1 MDWITFFWDEPMTI
15 GNVVMFIT
23 GLFLS
28 WILIRE
34 RVKRAN
40 TALDT
45 LNDVKEAFE
54 GMGFTKEGTSVTLR
68 EKGILSEVGGE
79 RMPSFIRRLSEA
91 LERPLNKEPEQ
102 KKFES

>member
-1 MDWITFFWDEPMTI
+1 MDWIEFFWDEPMTI

-45 LNDVKEAFE
+45 LNTVKEAFE
-54 GMGFTKEGTSVTLR
+54 GMGFTKEGTSVTFV
-68 EKGILSEVGGE
+68 EKSILSEVGGE
-79 RMPSFIRRLSEA
+79 RIPEFIRRLSEI
-91 LERPLNKEPEQ
+91 LKRPLNEEPEQ
-102 KKFES
+102 KKFEN